1 MVVPT
6 RSASLLLPE
15 VQKRLQEE
23 QLPYA
28 SNTSQ
33 IRRRLNRLRQG
44 RPLSLAYAPIHAHY
58 VAALEESYA
67 GEPGNIFHIETNIL
81 LSTLL
86 FRHYLVRMALW

>member
-15 VQKRLQEE
+15 VQKRLEEE

-33 IRRRLNRLRQG
+33 IRRRLNHFGKVDLCLLRMLRFMLTMSQ
-44 RPLSLAYAPIHAHY
+44 P
-58 VAALEESYA
+58 
-67 GEPGNIFHIETNIL
+67 
-81 LSTLL
+81 
-86 FRHYLVRMALW
+86 